1 MPSPFETLRERGFIA
16 QATHIDEIRELLD
29 GQPGVTFYVGFD
41 PTADSLQVG
50 HCIPIMAMAHL
61 QRAGHR
67 PIALVGGGTT
77 MVGDPTGRTELR
89 DMLSLSQ
96 IEANAQAIKGQ
107 LSRFLDFSEGRALML
122 NNAEWLLGLNYVDF
136 LRDIGSHFSVN
147 RMLTAECY
155 KSRLERGL
163 SFIEFNYMIMQ
174 SYDFLVLAQ
183 RHGCVLQIGGD
194 DQWSNIISGVDLIR
208 RKIGKAAYGLT
219 NPLIMTS
226 DGKKM
231 GKTAKGALWID
242 PKRTPPFEFYQ
253 YWRNVQDGDV
263 GKFMRM
269 LTFLP
274 SSDIEEAERAEGA
287 GLNQAKKLLALEA
300 TKLAHGQEQAEEC
313 ERLASA
319 LFEGGGG
326 LENLANTMLPA
337 AEAEAGVLVVDLLAR
352 CGLAPSK
359 SEARRLVSQGG
370 VAVNGT
376 RAAGLEAKVTSADFV
391 GGALVLQ
398 KGKKTFHKVTLAP

>member
-16 QATHIDEIRELLD
+16 QATHIDEIQELLD
-29 GQPGVTFYVGFD
+29 VQTGVTFYAGFD
-41 PTADSLQVG
+41 PTANSLQVG

-96 IEANAQAIKGQ
+96 VEANALRIKEQ
-107 LSRFLDFSEGRALML
+107 LSLFLDFSEGRALML
-122 NNAEWLLGLNYVDF
+122 NNADWLLGLNYVDF
-136 LRDIGSHFSVN
+136 LRDVGAHFSVN

-155 KSRLERGL
+155 KARLERGL
-163 SFIEFNYMIMQ
+163 SFIEFNYMLMQ
-174 SYDFLVLAQ
+174 SYDFLVLSQ
-183 RHGCVLQIGGD
+183 RHGCMLQIGGD
-194 DQWSNIISGVDLIR
+194 DQWSNIISGVDLVR
-208 RKIGKAAYGLT
+208 RKTGKAVYGLT
-219 NPLIMTS
+219 LPLIMTS

-242 PKRTPPFEFYQ
+242 PERTAPFEFYQ
-253 YWRNVQDGDV
+253 YWRNVHDGDV

-274 SSDIEEAERAEGA
+274 LPQIAEAERAEGA
-287 GLNQAKKLLALEA
+287 GLNQAKKLLAREVTRLV
-300 TKLAHGQEQAEEC
+300 HGAAQAEEC
-313 ERLASA
+313 ERLAAA
-319 LFEGGGG
+319 LFEGGKGDEG
-326 LENLANTMLPA
+326 IAETIVPA
-337 AEAEAGVLVVDLLAR
+337 AEAEAGILLVDLLAR

-370 VAVNGT
+370 VSVNGA
-376 RAAGLEAKVTSADFV
+376 RAAGVDAKATLADFS
-391 GGALVLQ
+391 GGSLVLQ
-398 KGKKTFHKVTLAP
+398 KGKKIFHKVTLDK

>member
-16 QATHIDEIRELLD
+16 QATHIDEIRGLID
-29 GQPGVTFYVGFD
+29 GGPGMTFYAGFD
-41 PTADSLQVG
+41 PTADSLQAG

-89 DMLSLSQ
+89 EMLSLEK
-96 IEANAQAIKGQ
+96 IEENARRIKEQ
-107 LSRFLDFSEGRALML
+107 LSPFLDFSGGRALML
-122 NNAEWLLGLNYVDF
+122 NNADWLLKLNYVEF
-136 LRDIGSHFSVN
+136 LRDVGAHFSVN

-155 KSRLERGL
+155 KARLERGL
-163 SFIEFNYMIMQ
+163 SFIEFNYMLMQ

-183 RHGCVLQIGGD
+183 RHGCALQIGGD
-194 DQWSNIISGVDLIR
+194 DQWSNIISGVDLVR
-208 RKIGKAAYGLT
+208 RKTGKAVYGLT
-219 NPLIMTS
+219 SPLVMTS

-242 PKRTPPFEFYQ
+242 PERTTPFEFYQ
-253 YWRNVQDGDV
+253 YWRNVPDGDV
-263 GKFMRM
+263 GKFMRL

-274 SSDIEEAERAEGA
+274 LSRIEEAEREQGA
-287 GLNQAKKLLALEA
+287 GLNQAKKLLAREV
-300 TKLAHGQEQAEEC
+300 TGIVHGAAKAEEC
-313 ERLASA
+313 ERLAEA

-326 LENLANTMLPA
+326 LGSLAETRIPA
-337 AEAEAGVLVVDLLAR
+337 SEAAGGVLVVDLLVR

-370 VAVNGT
+370 VAINGA
-376 RAAGLEAKVTSADFV
+376 RAAGVDAKATQADFV
-391 GGALVLQ
+391 GGELVLQ
-398 KGKKTFHKVTLAP
+398 KGKKIFHKVALDP